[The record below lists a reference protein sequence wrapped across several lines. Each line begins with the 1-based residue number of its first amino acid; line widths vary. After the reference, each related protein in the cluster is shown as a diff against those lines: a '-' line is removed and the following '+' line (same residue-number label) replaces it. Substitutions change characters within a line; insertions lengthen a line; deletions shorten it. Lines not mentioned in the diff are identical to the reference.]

1 MTFSIVACDLR
12 TEEWGVAVASKFI
25 AVGAVVPW
33 LQAGVGAVATQAL
46 ANTSYGPHALSLLA
60 SGMSAREALD
70 RLIAADS
77 GRAERQVGVIDGR
90 GRAATHTG
98 DECMPWA
105 GGRTGRGYA
114 AQGNIL
120 AGPGV
125 VDAMADAC
133 EHAPPGPLAE
143 RLLAA
148 LAAGDGAGGDRRGKQ
163 SAALRV
169 ASPRAGYGGFNDVKV
184 DLRVDDHAEPV
195 LELQRLY
202 RLHDLLFG
210 RTPDEDQLEVT
221 DAVEAELRDLL
232 GRVGHPAAA
241 GRDGLH
247 AAMRAWVGAE
257 NLEERWI
264 GNSRLDPVILERL
277 REVAGAEGQPA

>member
-33 LQAGVGAVATQAL
+33 LQAGVGAVATQAYS
-46 ANTSYGPHALSLLA
+46 NTSYGPHALSLIA

-77 GRAERQVGVIDGR
+77 GRAERQVGVIDSR
-90 GRAATHTG
+90 ARAATHTG
-98 DECMPWA
+98 DNCMPWA

-125 VDAMADAC
+125 IDAMADAF
-133 EHAPPGPLAE
+133 EQTQGTLAR

-148 LAAGDGAGGDRRGKQ
+148 LAAGDAAGGDRRGKQ

-169 ASPRAGYGGFNDVKV
+169 AAANAGYGGFNDVKV

-195 LELQRLY
+195 FELQRLY
-202 RLHDLLFG
+202 DLHDLLFG
-210 RTPDEDQLEVT
+210 KTPVEDQLEVT
-221 DAVEAELRDLL
+221 DAIEAELRDLL
-232 GRVGHPAAA
+232 GRVGRSVGA
-241 GRDGLH
+241 GPDGLRE
-247 AAMRAWVGAE
+247 AMRAWVGAE
-257 NLEERWI
+257 NLEERWT
-264 GNSRLDPVILERL
+264 NNDRLDPVVLERL
-277 REVAGAEGQPA
+277 REAAGANPLAG